1 MHKVVQPG
9 LAVANLLLPQDSR
22 RQGSARRLNADL
34 VSACDDQK
42 LPAKIYGVMAA
53 TTLLTFTTLTT
64 GYQLLFTNHPFA

>member
-1 MHKVVQPG
+1 MHKVEQPG
-9 LAVANLLLPQDSR
+9 LALANARSPSAR
-22 RQGSARRLNADL
+22 HGSASRPDADL